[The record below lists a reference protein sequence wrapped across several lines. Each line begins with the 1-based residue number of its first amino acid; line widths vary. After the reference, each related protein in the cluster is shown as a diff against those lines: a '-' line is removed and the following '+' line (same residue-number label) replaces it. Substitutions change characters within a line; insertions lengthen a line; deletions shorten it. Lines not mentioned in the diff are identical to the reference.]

1 MDDYL
6 VYLVVKPKQNGPK
19 VYLFPLFSNTV
30 IVRSLVPSNWASQ
43 PISLFL
49 LVCKAK
55 FPKMVR
61 PVDYAP
67 NRLSLDEVT
76 VHASRKVLMEVDVNS
91 ALIAGN
97 V

>member
-1 MDDYL
+1 VDDYI
-6 VYLVVKPKQNGPK
+6 VYQVVKSKQNAPE

-30 IVRSLVPSNWASQ
+30 IVRSLVTSNWASK

-67 NRLSLDEVT
+67 NRLSFDEVT
-76 VHASRKVLMEVDVNS
+76 VHASRKVLMEVDDNS
-91 ALIAGN
+91 ALIA
-97 V
+97 VDA